1 MSRLPV
7 LALVLAPALIA
18 LPASAAPAIDARM
31 PVIAASVSGDSLQI
45 RMPRGVVGHTEA
57 TSQRTVTVEALDAS
71 GRNLG
76 SATAEVGKRL
86 TYASVPLTP
95 AMASAARLVVSTK

>member
-7 LALVLAPALIA
+7 LALVLAPVLIA

-31 PVIAASVSGDSLQI
+31 PVITASVSGDNLQI
-45 RMPRGVVGHTEA
+45 RMPRGVVGHTQA

-71 GRNLG
+71 GRSLG
-76 SATAEVGKRL
+76 SAAAQVGKRL
-86 TYASVPLTP
+86 TYASIPLTP